1 MLSKLVAW
9 EIIISHR
16 LLAETTPSMES
27 KQTQHKKDKASP
39 NFTRNR
45 KEVEEF
51 PNSSADENTPK
62 NPQGGPFAFLSTV
75 IE

>member
-1 MLSKLVAW
+1 MEKLLSENFYCLKICGTVTKIVYAKNVNKDL
-9 EIIISHR
+9 R
-16 LLAETTPSMES
+16 N
-27 KQTQHKKDKASP
+27 KKP
-39 NFTRNR
+39 RNR